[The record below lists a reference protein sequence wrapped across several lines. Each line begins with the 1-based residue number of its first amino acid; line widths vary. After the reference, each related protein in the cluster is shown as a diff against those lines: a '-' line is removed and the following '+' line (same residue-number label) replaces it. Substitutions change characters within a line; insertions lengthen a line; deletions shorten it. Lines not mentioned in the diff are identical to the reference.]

1 MTINQKTAIR
11 INQDFKEKYNQLW
24 RKNCLLKENEKRL
37 EKLKPLEEI
46 FIKVCNTVHNLS
58 WFFYN
63 DLKKQDAYYSYCL
76 KIACKVYSD
85 GFKSE
90 YQLKKMIKQE
100 IKKDIE
106 IRKQSI

>member
-1 MTINQKTAIR
+1 MEKKLSSKRKRKKIRKVKTTR
-11 INQDFKEKYNQLW
+11 
-24 RKNCLLKENEKRL
+24 R
-37 EKLKPLEEI
+37 I

-63 DLKKQDAYYSYCL
+63 DLKKQDTYYSYCL

-90 YQLKKMIKQE
+90 YQLKK
-100 IKKDIE
+100 
-106 IRKQSI
+106 